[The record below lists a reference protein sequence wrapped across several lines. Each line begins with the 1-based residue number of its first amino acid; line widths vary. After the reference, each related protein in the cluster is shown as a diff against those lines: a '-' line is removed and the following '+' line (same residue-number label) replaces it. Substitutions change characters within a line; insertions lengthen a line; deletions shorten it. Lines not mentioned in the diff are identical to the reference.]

1 MDVLKKQSRIRAVH
15 AACRAL
21 GIDDATRHE
30 LQVQITGHAS
40 LKDMSAFD
48 LDSVLNHLNRNGQA
62 RPNAWGF
69 VFRLPADR
77 RELAKKIYRLAEK
90 VGALQSPPVGAMS
103 KRYVEGIAERM
114 LGADTVLEF
123 CDAPTLRKV
132 VQALEIHAR
141 RLETAA
147 NPG

>member
-1 MDVLKKQSRIRAVH
+1 MDVLKKQARIRAVH
-15 AACRAL
+15 AACRAQ

-30 LQVQITGHAS
+30 LQVQLTGHAS
-40 LKDMSAFD
+40 LNDMSVYD
-48 LDSVLNHLNRNGQA
+48 LDSVLSHLNRNGSI

-77 RELAKKIYRLAEK
+77 RDLAKKIYRLAEK
-90 VGALQSPPVGAMS
+90 VGALQTPPVGVMS
-103 KRYVEGIAERM
+103 KRYIEGIAKRM

-123 CDAPTLRKV
+123 CDAATLRKI
-132 VQALEIHAR
+132 VQALEIHVR

-147 NPG
+147 AAG